1 MMRMQKTGRS
11 GLSGEPVLIWSTK
24 RNTPPAVGTSKALCS
39 RGGHARIGYVYL
51 FRVDGDVEKRTTSSR
66 KKDAGSTSTSST
78 SADDLLYVE
87 NISTISPKNNV
98 IHNAH
103 HPFSH
108 LV

>member
-66 KKDAGSTSTSST
+66 KQDAGRERSTSTSST
-78 SADDLLYVE
+78 SADDLLYVG
-87 NISTISPKNNV
+87 NISTMSPKTT
-98 IHNAH
+98 
-103 HPFSH
+103 
-108 LV
+108 